1 MVKKFITTSVFL
13 LLLLSC
19 KTYNILEEEQNSQN
33 IQDFSFDPNY
43 EYRIRKDDKITLSV
57 WGQDDLSVGSVY
69 GIYNSN
75 EVYGKWLLVDINGN
89 IEIPKLGTTNVIG
102 KTVPELKEEIKTKL
116 KKWLV
121 NPIVDLKVLNKE
133 IAILGEVRN
142 PAVIQVDKD
151 FNTLLELISKAGGL
165 EMYANIKAVKVL
177 RQEGDNV
184 RVTNIDL
191 TKMKDVPN
199 QNIMLHPGDYVIIP
213 SKKSKDFDKRISTV
227 IPFATVASAAAI
239 LMGQL

>member
-1 MVKKFITTSVFL
+1 MLRQVFISSLFLFL
-13 LLLLSC
+13 LVSC
-19 KTYNILEEEQNSQN
+19 KTYNVLEEEQASRNM
-33 IQDFSFDPNY
+33 QDFSYDPSY

-89 IEIPKLGTTNVIG
+89 IEIPKLGTTAVVG
-102 KTVPELKEEIKTKL
+102 KSVPELKEEIKTKL

-121 NPIVDLKVLNKE
+121 NPVIDVKVLNKE
-133 IAILGEVRN
+133 ISIMGEVRN

-151 FNTLLELISKAGGL
+151 QNTLLELVSKAGGF
-165 EMYANIKAVKVL
+165 EMYANLKSIKIL
-177 RQEGDNV
+177 RQEGENV

-191 TKMKDVPN
+191 TRMKDVPN
-199 QNIMLHPGDYVIIP
+199 QNIILHPGDYIIVP
-213 SKKSKDFDKRISTV
+213 SKKSKDFDKRISTI
-227 IPFATVASAAAI
+227 IPFATVTSAAAI
-239 LMGQL
+239 LIGLL

>member
-1 MVKKFITTSVFL
+1 MLKNILISSFFIL
-13 LLLLSC
+13 LLVSC
-19 KTYNILEEEQNSQN
+19 KTYNVLEEEQASRDMK
-33 IQDFSFDPNY
+33 DFSYDPNY

-89 IEIPKLGTTNVIG
+89 IEIPKLGTTSVLG
-102 KTVPELKEEIKTKL
+102 KSVPELKEEIKTKL

-121 NPIVDLKVLNKE
+121 NPVIDVKVLNKE
-133 IAILGEVRN
+133 IAIMGEVRN

-151 FNTLLELISKAGGL
+151 QNTLLELISKAGGF
-165 EMYANIKAVKVL
+165 EMYANLKSIKIL
-177 RQEGDNV
+177 RQEGENV

-191 TKMKDVPN
+191 TKMKNVPN
-199 QNIMLHPGDYVIIP
+199 QNILLHPGDYIIVP
-213 SKKSKDFDKRISTV
+213 SKKSKDFDKRISTI
-227 IPFATVASAAAI
+227 IPFATVTSAAAI
-239 LMGQL
+239 LIGLL